1 MNPYSANFD
10 CIKHINT
17 LFPNE
22 QSLVNIDSEIEKIS
36 AELATLQ
43 TELQE
48 DIHEHAVMQNK
59 IWRDVQD
66 VEDLSKGIVQ
76 EI

>member
-1 MNPYSANFD
+1 MNPYTNPQFD

-22 QSLVNIDSEIEKIS
+22 QSLINIDSEIDKLQL
-36 AELATLQ
+36 ELNTLQ

-48 DIHEHAVMQNK
+48 DIHQHAIM
-59 IWRDVQD
+59 
-66 VEDLSKGIVQ
+66 
-76 EI
+76 